1 MNEIL
6 GILVSRATVK
16 MFLPC
21 QSKLIIS
28 KLCIRGSFS
37 TLLLVLWQ
45 KESISAVCFLGNGCS
60 ILHGQLLSE
69 LGKHVIHA

>member
-45 KESISAVCFLGNGCS
+45 KESISAIRRFVFSETAWS
-60 ILHGQLLSE
+60 I
-69 LGKHVIHA
+69 AF